1 MKAIRE
7 FNSDEQ
13 DELGALFKDRV
24 NFERLE
30 RKMYSHDVAS
40 LPRLVKPM
48 LGNTMPAAVVKPANE
63 EELVEL
69 VKFARGRKIP
79 LVPRGAA
86 TSGYGGVLP
95 TKGGIVID
103 MSLLDKVTEIDE
115 KGPSATIQA
124 GAVWQ
129 DVEKRLN
136 EKGLSLRVMPTSS
149 PASTVGGWLAQ
160 GGAGLGSFAYGAFID
175 NVLSAKALLLDGTI
189 KEFSG
194 DELDTLYGAMGAT
207 GIITSV
213 KVKVRKNEPVSVMG
227 VQFDDPADMASILH
241 SIHEK
246 KLPVWSATFINP
258 EGAKLKNKV
267 PLRTH
272 QGHVVEERV
281 LLPEK
286 YILILAYH
294 DVGAKKGLE
303 EVAAALRGKLLDENI
318 TEHEWDERFKSM
330 KIKRMGPSLI
340 PTEVVVPV
348 NELPAFIADLDSKI
362 KLPFLIEGIMISKTE
377 AVIMVFMPHDERS
390 LGFNLSFPL
399 SLSVIKVAKEHG
411 GRVYASGLYFSKET
425 PDVFGERYDTIVSFK
440 KKADPDG
447 LLNPD
452 KLTGKALMGT
462 GIGLASTFESLTR
475 PIGNLFKNKE
485 DKAKTDKKGIPG
497 EVVWDA
503 YACAQC
509 GYCVRGCT
517 QYYGRGWESQSPRG
531 KWFFLKEHLEGREK
545 FEQNMI
551 TSFMVCTTCER
562 CDVVCQLDLPVE
574 PDWMTMR
581 DELIGERKLMT
592 IPPFE
597 MMAAALQKEGNI
609 WAGYN
614 KDRDAWLPEDI
625 KPKEKADIA
634 YFAGCTASYCERDI
648 AEGTVRLLDKAGVDF
663 TYLGQDEQCCAIP
676 MLVAGKWD
684 VFRDVMKHNIDEM
697 NKRDVK
703 TVVTS
708 CPACRLVWDTV
719 YREFAEKEGI
729 PYDFEAKH
737 YTEVLA
743 EKIQSGEFKF
753 EKEIN
758 AKVTWHDSCHIGR
771 ASGIYEPPRDVIKA
785 IPGVELVEMEHNR
798 EDALCCG
805 SVLSLLDSPPVAA
818 EIGNVKLEE
827 ARATG
832 ADTILALCPCCEFQM
847 RVTKKTKGN
856 NIQIRDLASFAC
868 EAIGFELEDPFDYS
882 MMLWEPFFG
891 MINLMKPE
899 AMADL
904 MAELLPEMMAAMPV
918 PLRAMMQM
926 VKIPGMDKMMAL
938 MMPKMMPMLMPM
950 LMPKVMPAMLEAV
963 GRRIKMPDD
972 MKEQMPDLMP
982 KTMENLMPNMLPLVA
997 PLLTPRMIEYVKAH

>member
-7 FNSDEQ
+7 FNPAEQ
-13 DELGALFKDRV
+13 DMLSAIFKERV

-48 LGNTMPAAVVKPANE
+48 LGSTMPAAVVKPENE
-63 EELVEL
+63 DELVEL
-69 VKFARGRKIP
+69 VKFASARKVP

-115 KGPSATIQA
+115 KGLSATIQA

-129 DVEKRLN
+129 EVEKRLN
-136 EKGLSLRVMPTSS
+136 KKSLSLRVLPTSS

-160 GGAGLGSFAYGAFID
+160 GGAGLGSFEYGGFID
-175 NVLSAKALLLDGTI
+175 NVISARAMLADGTM

-194 DELDTLYGAMGAT
+194 DELDNLYGAMGAT

-213 KVKVRKNEPVSVMG
+213 TIKVRKDEPVSITG
-227 VQFDDPADMASILH
+227 VQFDNASGMAAMLSTIQ
-241 SIHEK
+241 EK
-246 KLPVWSATFINP
+246 NIPVWSATFINP
-258 EGAKLKNKV
+258 DGAKLKNKV
-267 PLRTH
+267 PLKTH
-272 QGHVVEERV
+272 NGHPVGERV
-281 LLPEK
+281 HVPEK

-294 DVGAKKGLE
+294 DADAKSGLE
-303 EVAAALRGKLLDENI
+303 DVVAATGGKLLDEAV
-318 TEHEWDERFKSM
+318 TRHEWEERFKSM
-330 KIKRMGPSLI
+330 KIKRLGPSLI

-348 NELPAFIADLDSKI
+348 SEIPEFVADLENKI
-362 KLPFLIEGIMISKTE
+362 KLPFLFEGIMISKSE
-377 AVIMVFMPHDERS
+377 AVMMVFIPHDERS

-399 SLSVIKVAKEHG
+399 AMSIIKIAKQHG

-425 PDVFGERYDTIVSFK
+425 PDVFGERYDRILSFK
-440 KKADPDG
+440 KNADPEG
-447 LLNPD
+447 VLNPD
-452 KLTGKALMGT
+452 KLTGKALMGA
-462 GIGLASTFESLTR
+462 GISLASALESLTR

-485 DKAKTDKKGIPG
+485 DSVKPDKKGIPG
-497 EVVWDA
+497 DVVWDA
-503 YACAQC
+503 YSCAQC

-545 FEQNMI
+545 FEQNMV

-614 KDRDAWLPEDI
+614 KDRDAWLPDDI

-684 VFRDVMKHNIDEM
+684 VFVDVMKHNIEEM
-697 NKRDVK
+697 NKREVK

-729 PYDFEAKH
+729 PYNFEAKH
-737 YTEVLA
+737 YAEVLD
-743 EKIQSGEFKF
+743 EKIKSGEFKF

-771 ASGIYEPPRDVIKA
+771 ASGVYEPPRDVIKA
-785 IPGVELVEMEHNR
+785 IPGVELIEMEHNR
-798 EDALCCG
+798 EDGLCCG
-805 SVLSLLDSPPVAA
+805 SVLSLLDNPPVAA

-847 RVTKKTKGN
+847 RVTKNTKGN
-856 NIQIRDLASFAC
+856 NIQVRDLASFAC
-868 EAIGFELEDPFDYS
+868 EAIGFDLEDPFDYS

-904 MAELLPEMMAAMPV
+904 MVELLPEMMAAMPA
-918 PLRAMMQM
+918 PLRTMMQM
-926 VKIPGMDKMMAL
+926 VKIPGMDKVMTL

-950 LMPKVMPAMLEAV
+950 LMPKVMPDMMDAM
-963 GRRIKMPDD
+963 GRHIKMPDD

-982 KTMENLMPNMLPLVA
+982 KTMENLMPNMMPMVA

>member
-7 FNSDEQ
+7 FSSTEQ
-13 DELGALFKDRV
+13 DELRALFKDRV

-48 LGNTMPAAVVKPANE
+48 LGNTMPAAVVKPE
-63 EELVEL
+63 HDDELVEL
-69 VKFARGRKIP
+69 VKFARTRKIP

-95 TKGGIVID
+95 VKGGIVVD
-103 MSLLDKVTEIDE
+103 MSLLDKVTDIDSE
-115 KGPSATIQA
+115 GLSATIQA
-124 GAVWQ
+124 GAVWN

-136 EKGLSLRVMPTSS
+136 QKGLTLRVMPTSS
-149 PASTVGGWLAQ
+149 PASTAGGWLAQ
-160 GGAGLGSFAYGAFID
+160 GGAGLGSFKYGGFID
-175 NVLSAKALLLDGTI
+175 NVLSAKVILADGTM
-189 KEFSG
+189 KDFSG
-194 DELDTLYGAMGAT
+194 SELDTLYGAMGAT

-213 KVKVRKNEPVSVMG
+213 TIKVKKEEPVSVMG
-227 VQFDDPADMASILH
+227 VQFDTASDLTDMLVTIQ
-241 SIHEK
+241 EK
-246 KLPVWSATFINP
+246 NIPVWSATFMNP
-258 EGAKLKNKV
+258 EGVQLKNKV
-267 PLRTH
+267 PLKTH
-272 QGHVVEERV
+272 HGHPVGERILV
-281 LLPEK
+281 PEK
-286 YILILAYH
+286 YILLLAYH
-294 DVGAKKGLE
+294 DADAKRGLE
-303 EVAAALRGKLLDENI
+303 EVVKATEGKKLDE
-318 TEHEWDERFKSM
+318 TVAQHEWEERFKSM
-330 KIKRMGPSLI
+330 KIKRLGPSLI

-348 NELPAFIADLDSKI
+348 KEIPEFVVDLNSKI
-362 KLPFLIEGIMISKTE
+362 KMPFLFEGIMISRSE
-377 AVIMVFMPHDERS
+377 AVIMVFIPHDERS
-390 LGFNLSFPL
+390 LGFNVSFPL
-399 SLSVIKVAKEHG
+399 ALSIIRIAKQHG

-425 PDVFGERYDTIVSFK
+425 PDVFGERYGTILSFK
-440 KKADPDG
+440 KIADPDG
-447 LLNPD
+447 ILNPE
-452 KLTGKALMGT
+452 KLTGKALMGA
-462 GIGLASTFESLTR
+462 GIGLASMFESLTR
-475 PIGNLFKNKE
+475 PVGNLFKNKE
-485 DKAKTDKKGIPG
+485 DKAHPDKKGIPG
-497 EVVWDA
+497 DVVWDA

-545 FEQNMI
+545 FGQDMVS
-551 TSFMVCTTCER
+551 SFMVCTTCER

-581 DELIGERKLMT
+581 NELIGERKKMT

-625 KPKEKADIA
+625 KIKEKADIA

-684 VFRDVMKHNIDEM
+684 VFREVMKHNIDEM
-697 NKRDVK
+697 NKREVK

-719 YREFAEKEGI
+719 YREFAQKEGI
-729 PYDFEAKH
+729 PYTFEAKH
-737 YTEVLA
+737 YAEVLD
-743 EKIQSGEFKF
+743 EKIRSGEFKF

-798 EDALCCG
+798 ENALCCG
-805 SVLSLLDSPPVAA
+805 SVLSLLDNPPVAA

-827 ARATG
+827 ASATG

-847 RVTKKTKGN
+847 RVTKNTKGN
-856 NIQIRDLASFAC
+856 NIKIRDLASFAC
-868 EAIGFELEDPFDYS
+868 EAIGFDLEDPFDYS

-904 MAELLPEMMAAMPV
+904 MAELLPEMMAAMPA
-918 PLRAMMQM
+918 PLRVMMQM
-926 VKIPGMDKMMAL
+926 VKIPGMDKVMTPL
-938 MMPKMMPMLMPM
+938 MPRMMPMLMPM

-963 GRRIKMPDD
+963 GRRIRMPED

-982 KTMENLMPNMLPLVA
+982 KTMENLMPNMLPMVA